1 MQIVMQHYYLVV
13 HYYISVAY
21 NIMIIITL
29 YPHRGDACTIIYTAY
44 VIIYTS
50 I

>member
-29 YPHRGDACTIIYTAY
+29 YAHRGDACTIIYCIGY
-44 VIIYTS
+44 YKYII
-50 I
+50 